1 MAADAMKVVL
11 VSKVWLNP
19 YVSLMCDGLRQARV
33 GLQCL
38 HRENLSPLWLLLRGR
53 NVDVIHLHWAELL
66 CSDPGP
72 WRNHYNLAMLTLG
85 LRLAKRMGIRTVYTI
100 HNLHPHE
107 DKEQAGMG
115 EKAQRTAIQLADAV
129 HVHSGEVA
137 EQARLLYGRRKN
149 IFVIPHPSYEG
160 YYPDDVS
167 REEARRKLG
176 VPRDAFVYIFLGLV
190 RPYKGI
196 SELIVSFRRLPD
208 CDARLVIAGAIHA
221 PECGETIR
229 SLAEGDNRVV
239 THLSYV
245 PPEEVQFYLRSG
257 DICVLPYRHV
267 TTSGAAMLA
276 FTFGCPVLA
285 PAIGPFPAL
294 VGDGERGILFRPDD
308 PDDLFGAL
316 EQAQKVDLPRMSA
329 SAKKYASALA
339 WPLVAKEHL
348 RVYDFLMEGRENA
361 VG

>member
-1 MAADAMKVVL
+1 MAADTMKVAL
-11 VSKVWLNP
+11 VSRVWLNP

-38 HRENLSPLWLLLRGR
+38 HREDISPLWLLLRGR

-115 EKAQRTAIQLADAV
+115 DKAQRTAIQLADAV

-149 IFVIPHPSYEG
+149 VFVIPHPSYEG

-176 VPRDAFVYIFLGLV
+176 VPQDAFVYVFLGLV
-190 RPYKGI
+190 RPYKGL
-196 SELIVSFRRLPD
+196 SELISSFRELRDPK
-208 CDARLVIAGAIHA
+208 ARLVIAGSLHT

-229 SLAEGDNRVV
+229 SLAGGDSRIV
-239 THLSYV
+239 TRLTYV
-245 PPEEVQFYLRSG
+245 PPGEVQFYLRAG
-257 DICVLPYRHV
+257 DICVLPYRRA

-294 VGDGERGILFRPDD
+294 VGNGERGILFRPDD
-308 PDDLFGAL
+308 PDDLLDALRRAREMNLARMGAAA
-316 EQAQKVDLPRMSA
+316 EE
-329 SAKKYASALA
+329 YASALA

-348 RVYDFLMEGRENA
+348 RVYDLLRGRRPDA
-361 VG
+361 GR